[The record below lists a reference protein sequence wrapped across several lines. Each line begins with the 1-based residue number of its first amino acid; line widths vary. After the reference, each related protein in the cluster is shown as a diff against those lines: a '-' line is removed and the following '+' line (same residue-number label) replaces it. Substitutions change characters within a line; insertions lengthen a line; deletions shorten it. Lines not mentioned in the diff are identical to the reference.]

1 MTRTWTR
8 RLAVAGVLLGAI
20 VVLWLLFWPVTYWL
34 GGADLDHLGAQDRLA
49 ALSTIRGQVAAVLSA
64 AFVGGGLYYTGRK
77 FFLDRDKQFTDRFN
91 SAIDHPGSSE
101 ETVRAGGIRARDRI
115 LHDSP
120 GDRNRVLESLTGF
133 LRHRTPGSGRSG
145 DDINAAV
152 ASLRGRGAPSK
163 RTTEYALDLR
173 GVRLPE
179 ANLREISLRQA
190 DFTGQADLTG
200 ALLAG
205 ADLRAARLH
214 QATLI
219 NADLTA
225 ADLTGTDLRGARLVR
240 ADLSGAV
247 LTGADLAETDFSGA
261 KLTGTD
267 LRAADLTRAS
277 GLTAEQVGTATT
289 DPETTLPPHLGPTPA

>member
-34 GGADLDHLGAQDRLA
+34 GGADLDHLGPQDRLA
-49 ALSTIRGQVAAVLSA
+49 AVGTIRGQVGAVLSA

-91 SAIDHPGSSE
+91 SAIDHLGSGE
-101 ETVRAGGIRARDRI
+101 ETVRAGGIRALDRI

-145 DDINAAV
+145 DDVNAAV
-152 ASLRGRGAPSK
+152 AALRGRGLPSK
-163 RTTEYALDLR
+163 RTTENALDLR
-173 GVRLPE
+173 GVRLSE
-179 ANLREISLRQA
+179 ANLRGISLRQA
-190 DFTGQADLTG
+190 DFGQADLTG
-200 ALLAG
+200 AVLAG
-205 ADLRAARLH
+205 ADLRTARLH
-214 QATLI
+214 QTTLI
-219 NADLTA
+219 NADLSG
-225 ADLTGTDLRGARLVR
+225 ADLTGADLRGARVVR
-240 ADLSGAV
+240 ADLTGAV

-261 KLTGTD
+261 NLTGAD

-277 GLTAEQVGTATT
+277 GLTAEQIEPATT